1 MNWPIFITKGIP
13 LRGNANVNPVSSGI
27 PTSIGMQK
35 IIGIQELNKLP
46 RAVALTSSSVT
57 RPPSEVSVAL
67 QEINA
72 RNARSIRK
80 INERGEYI
88 TMLDAL
94 LSDPYYSRLTNYEV
108 YQIILNIQGNPES
121 SRNDLAFTEDLR
133 DLIIVRQQIVFD
145 QYTEQ
150 RRAEMEAERERALRY
165 NMRHQM
171 GRMSNQVGR
180 MSNQVGRTMRSARN
194 RLSSGVRG
202 LSSGVRGLSSGVRGM
217 IQRATR
223 RTNRASVNRS
233 QSRSST
239 LR

>member
-1 MNWPIFITKGIP
+1 MIITKGIP

-27 PTSIGMQK
+27 PTF
-35 IIGIQELNKLP
+35 IGIQKLNNLP
-46 RAVALTSSSVT
+46 KAVALSSSSVT

-80 INERGEYI
+80 INKKGEYI

-94 LSDPYYSRLTNYEV
+94 LLDPYYSRLTNFEV

-121 SRNDLAFTEDLR
+121 SRNDWAFTEDLR

-145 QYTEQ
+145 QYREQ
-150 RRAEMEAERERALRY
+150 RRVEMEAERERRALRY

-171 GRMSNQVGR
+171 GQMT
-180 MSNQVGRTMRSARN
+180 NQVGRTMRSARN

-202 LSSGVRGLSSGVRGM
+202 LSSSVRGVLS
-217 IQRATR
+217 RATR
-223 RTNRASVNRS
+223 RTNRGRANTRTR
-233 QSRSST
+233 SRSPGGRS
-239 LR
+239 R

>member
-1 MNWPIFITKGIP
+1 MNNITKGIP

-27 PTSIGMQK
+27 PTF
-35 IIGIQELNKLP
+35 IGIQELNNLP
-46 RAVALTSSSVT
+46 EAVALTSSSVI

-80 INERGEYI
+80 INKRGEYI

-94 LSDPYYSRLTNYEV
+94 LLDPYYSRLTNFEV

-145 QYTEQ
+145 QYTQQ
-150 RRAEMEAERERALRY
+150 RRVEMEAERERRALRY

-171 GRMSNQVGR
+171 GRMTNR
-180 MSNQVGRTMRSARN
+180 VGRTMRSARN

-202 LSSGVRGLSSGVRGM
+202 LSSSVRGVLS
-217 IQRATR
+217 RATR
-223 RTNRASVNRS
+223 RTNRGRANTRTR
-233 QSRSST
+233 SRSPGGRS
-239 LR
+239 R

>member
-1 MNWPIFITKGIP
+1 MNWPMIITKGIP

-27 PTSIGMQK
+27 PTF
-35 IIGIQELNKLP
+35 IGIQELNNLP
-46 RAVALTSSSVT
+46 EAVALTSSSVI

-80 INERGEYI
+80 INKKGEYI

-94 LSDPYYSRLTNYEV
+94 LLDPYYSRLTNFEV

-133 DLIIVRQQIVFD
+133 DLIILRQQIVFD
-145 QYTEQ
+145 QYREQ
-150 RRAEMEAERERALRY
+150 RRVEMEAERERRALRY

-171 GRMSNQVGR
+171 GRMT
-180 MSNQVGRTMRSARN
+180 NQVGRTMRSARN

-202 LSSGVRGLSSGVRGM
+202 LSSSVRGVLS
-217 IQRATR
+217 RATR
-223 RTNRASVNRS
+223 RTNRGRANTRTR
-233 QSRSST
+233 SRSPGGRS
-239 LR
+239 R

>member
-1 MNWPIFITKGIP
+1 MNWPMIITKGIP

-27 PTSIGMQK
+27 PAF
-35 IIGIQELNKLP
+35 IGIQELNNLP
-46 RAVALTSSSVT
+46 KAVALTSSSVT

-80 INERGEYI
+80 INKRGEYI

-150 RRAEMEAERERALRY
+150 RRAEMEAERERRALRY

-171 GRMSNQVGR
+171 GR

-202 LSSGVRGLSSGVRGM
+202 LSSSVRGLSSSVRGVLS
-217 IQRATR
+217 RATR
-223 RTNRASVNRS
+223 RTNRGRANTRTR
-233 QSRSST
+233 SRSPGGRS
-239 LR
+239 R